1 MQLYKTLN
9 STNNLTCIYGKAGS
23 GKTTI
28 AMQTARDYAQEG
40 KKTIFID
47 SEGGFS
53 TERFKQLAGKNY
65 EQLLEYIFVF
75 TIKGFKDQQEKIKQ
89 LETLIKQGKFSL
101 VIVDTLTT
109 YYRRLVNSEPELA
122 NGMLNSQLRILKAL
136 SKTIPVIIT
145 GQVYSTME
153 TGIRPTGGKIIEEPS
168 DQLIHLEKEPR
179 IIRTLKPEKKELP
192 FTIKDE
198 GIKISQD
205 Q

>member
-1 MQLYKTLN
+1 MHLYEQLN
-9 STNNLTCIYGKAGS
+9 ITNNLTCIYGKAGS
-23 GKTTI
+23 GKTTL
-28 AMQTARDYAQEG
+28 AMQTARDYAQQG

-47 SEGGFS
+47 SEAGFS
-53 TERFKQLAGKNY
+53 TERFKQLTGKNY
-65 EQLLEYIFVF
+65 EELLEHIFVF
-75 TIKGFKDQQEKIKQ
+75 TIKSFRDQQEKIKQ

-101 VIVDTLTT
+101 IIVDTLTT

-122 NGMLNSQLRILKAL
+122 NSMLNSQLRILKTL
-136 SKTIPVIIT
+136 SKTIPIIIT

-179 IIRTLKPEKKELP
+179 IIRTLKPGKKEIP

-198 GIKISQD
+198 GIVPN
-205 Q
+205 